1 MAVTRY
7 ETRAD
12 ATNEVSFVELWPW
25 TGRKHQL
32 RVHCAEVLKAPILG
46 DDKYGSREA
55 FDRFEL
61 MLDNIDNLHLHCR
74 SLEIPHPIK
83 ENQRCV
89 FFILLPACRTR
100 TAVFTCRVL
109 CVGYGLWQL
118 RRPTSAARWIR
129 SSLASTTSHCLPPV

>member
-61 MLDNIDNLHLHCR
+61 MLDSIDNLHLHCR

-83 ENQRCV
+83 ENQRYPPSDPQNSNSRIYVVCV
-89 FFILLPACRTR
+89 VC
-100 TAVFTCRVL
+100 VSCVCRV
-109 CVGYGLWQL
+109 G
-118 RRPTSAARWIR
+118 
-129 SSLASTTSHCLPPV
+129 

>member
-1 MAVTRY
+1 MAITRY

-61 MLDNIDNLHLHCR
+61 MLDSIDNLHLHCR

-83 ENQRCV
+83 ENQRSV
-89 FFILLPACRTR
+89 LPAFLRTR
-100 TAVFTCRVL
+100 TRVSTNNRLCVL
-109 CVGYGLWQL
+109 CVG
-118 RRPTSAARWIR
+118 
-129 SSLASTTSHCLPPV
+129 